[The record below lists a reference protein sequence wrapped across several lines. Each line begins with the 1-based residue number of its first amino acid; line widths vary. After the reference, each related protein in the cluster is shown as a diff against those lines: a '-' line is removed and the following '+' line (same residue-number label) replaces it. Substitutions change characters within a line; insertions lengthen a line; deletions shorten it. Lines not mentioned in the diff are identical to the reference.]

1 MAAKEVNLKEVEKE
15 LKDLTECCICLKA
28 FDDPRMLPCIHTFC
42 LKCLTE
48 TAAKL
53 QKSTGERLPCP
64 LCRKEFLIP
73 FHGLS
78 GLQKNFFI
86 EKLAGMKKMVS
97 SSMYRNVPC
106 DGCLAEEVSD
116 APNAEV
122 YCEDCCQNLCSS
134 CLKQH
139 MKFKVTKNHTVIN
152 VNLTKK
158 EDLSKS
164 FSNNFCGKH
173 QNQELAI
180 FCFDCRLVLCRLC
193 FRESHSLHRG
203 SSITSEADT
212 LRQEISNSAQELSA
226 CFKRFE
232 SVRDQLEGETTD
244 FLQTL
249 QLVESEIVKTA
260 DDVKELVDCDM
271 KSLLAELKS
280 IKQKRAK
287 EASAA
292 DDEIDLQLTILET
305 HSNYCKYIT
314 EKGSPADICQ
324 AAYDLKVKTH
334 ELKLQNPSLNEFQN
348 RHLKLSFMKTVP
360 DNFSSNIV
368 GKITGKFK
376 V

>member
-15 LKDLTECCICLKA
+15 LKDLTECCICLKG

-48 TAAKL
+48 TAVKL
-53 QKSTGERLPCP
+53 QKSIGERLPCP
-64 LCRKEFLIP
+64 LCRKEFVIP
-73 FHGLS
+73 LDGFS

-106 DGCLAEEVSD
+106 DGCIADEVSN

-122 YCEDCCQNLCSS
+122 YCEDCNQNLCSS

-139 MKFKVTKNHTVIN
+139 MKFKVTRNHTVIH
-152 VNLTKK
+152 VNLTEA

-173 QNQELAI
+173 KNQELAI

-193 FRESHSLHRG
+193 LRKGHSLHIG
-203 SSITSEADT
+203 SNIAKEADT
-212 LRQEISNSAQELSA
+212 FRRDISNSAKELFV
-226 CFKRFE
+226 CFERFQ
-232 SVRDQLEGETTD
+232 SLRDQLKGETQD

-249 QLVESEIVKTA
+249 QRVESEIVQTA
-260 DDVKELVDCDM
+260 DDVKELVNYDM
-271 KSLLAELKS
+271 KSLLTELKS
-280 IKQKRAK
+280 IKEKRAK

-305 HSNYCKYIT
+305 HLNYCRYIT

-324 AAYDLKVKTH
+324 TVYELKAKTD
-334 ELKLQNPSLNEFQN
+334 ELKLLNRSPKDFQH
-348 RHLKLSFMKTVP
+348 RHLRVSFMKTTP
-360 DNFSSNIV
+360 KMFNGNIV
-368 GKITGKFK
+368 GKIIG
-376 V
+376 